1 MRDLFLVWLWQLVLL
16 GGFVLSRRVRR
27 LEKFARPPL
36 YHQMGALRESVL
48 RMHESSVFY
57 AKRHGRRLQEI
68 EGLTAE
74 MVKEMRLLAK
84 QADELSEAVV
94 RLGRRVGS
102 GGRRRT
108 GRTQDDPRAEGT
120 VA

>member
-16 GGFVLSRRVRR
+16 GGWVLYRRIGK
-27 LEKFARPPL
+27 LERYARPPL

-57 AKRHGRRLQEI
+57 AKRQGRRLQEI

-74 MVKEMRLLAK
+74 MAKEMRTLAK

-94 RLGRRVGS
+94 RLSRRVGNA
-102 GGRRRT
+102 GRRGS